1 MPKLSRRAVMQGA
14 AMLPATAIPAAAVGA
29 SPDWKEEDRAMMADL
44 DMVINRAQAAKELLA
59 KAAEA
64 ESQEQRAGYLCD
76 LRSTTQAMEVSAIFV
91 GMNTQ
96 TLGHHAQRMEPLIN
110 ALRDHMRHTKN
121 MVLQIV
127 WHRPKSEPPLVLSS
141 FQQMID
147 TQNRAMVYAEGLDL
161 VSSADLNLG
170 GVPGPAAHGVS

>member
-14 AMLPATAIPAAAVGA
+14 AMLPATALPAAAIAA
-29 SPDWKEEDRAMMADL
+29 SPDWREEDRAMMADL

-64 ESQEQRAGYLCD
+64 ESPAERAGYLCD

-96 TLGHHAQRMEPLIN
+96 TLGLHALRMAPLID

-127 WHRPKSEPPLVLSS
+127 CHRPKSEQPLVLSS

-147 TQNRAMVYAEGLDL
+147 TQNRAMAYAEELNL
-161 VSSADLNLG
+161 ITRTDLNLG
-170 GVPGPAAHGVS
+170 AVPGPAAHGVS